1 MKITPRLA
9 CLILLLGPAHAWP
22 LEITGRILSETLD
35 PLTPSMVTI
44 NGEAVAA
51 DAQGVFRATVEP
63 SDFYTL
69 HFSAEDHY
77 DMVHSF
83 SPLDMERFSV
93 SSAEPIA
100 LLPDVT
106 LVGRAEGRILL
117 AFGGDAMM
125 GRRFSDPYPGEPV
138 MIREDHK
145 AEDAI
150 ALLRHM
156 KPYMQLADYASV
168 NLETQVIESQPEGS
182 APKSYTFFSP
192 PEILLAVREA
202 GIDYVTLGNN
212 HTNDYL
218 EPGLLATLE
227 ALNASGLGWSGA
239 GLNENDSLRA
249 HQADIGGQPLSFLGF
264 VGWAGNFSPN
274 QVAQGADKGGAA
286 FGTNENIQ
294 LTVGR
299 EAAQG
304 RLPVIQY
311 HGSREY
317 TDEPTLVTETRL
329 KQAIDQG
336 AVLAIAHHPHVVQG
350 FEIYKGRLIAYS
362 MGNFIFDQFHYATQ
376 YSYIVYVWMDGD
388 RLHRAEVVPIH
399 IQGFTPMPAT
409 DSVRDKVLKR
419 TDELSSRRGIT
430 MTASGGHGVILNDG
444 SEEPQAGASL
454 QIERDPGEGRMVKS
468 LSSVPWSDPIV
479 SLAGEPDTR
488 TRYRLGENML
498 PTGHLE
504 NHFLHGS
511 ADRSWLEDGGQK
523 VVLYEDAPSG
533 RYVMQLDI
541 PAGTEQGRVGMRTFE
556 YTFEPG
562 TPSTFLV
569 TARVSRPVTVTAYQQ
584 WRKRDENRLEAL
596 ENARLR
602 TISQVELQAG
612 EWQQLRFD
620 FDSPRVTAIS
630 YRVVLHVTPQDAQQS
645 TTAWFDDLALIEW
658 LTPPLDAGPVPQH
671 LEVEQ
676 ASHVDLI
683 PH

>member
-1 MKITPRLA
+1 MKITPRLV
-9 CLILLLGPAHAWP
+9 CLILLLGPTHAWP
-22 LEITGRILSETLD
+22 LDITGRILSETLD
-35 PLTPSMVTI
+35 PLTLSVVTI

-51 DAQGVFRATVEP
+51 NAQGVFRASVEP
-63 SDFYTL
+63 SDVYTL
-69 HFSAEDHY
+69 HYSAEDHY
-77 DMVHSF
+77 DMVHSY
-83 SPLDMERFSV
+83 SPLDLERFSA
-93 SSAEPIA
+93 SAPGQPVQ
-100 LLPDVT
+100 LPDVT

-138 MIREDHK
+138 MIRENHK

-168 NLETQVIESQPEGS
+168 NLETQVIESQPEGN

-212 HTNDYL
+212 HSNDYL
-218 EPGLLATLE
+218 EPGLAATVD

-239 GLNENDSLRA
+239 GLNETEALRA
-249 HQADIGGQPLSFLGF
+249 HQADIGGQPFSFLGF

-286 FGTNENIQ
+286 FGTSQNIQ

-299 EAAQG
+299 EAGQG

-388 RLHRAEVVPIH
+388 RLHRAEIVPIH

-409 DSVRDKVLKR
+409 DSVREKVLKR
-419 TDELSSRRGIT
+419 TDELSQRRGII
-430 MTASGGHGVILNDG
+430 MTASGGHGVILNG
-444 SEEPQAGASL
+444 SEEDPQAIASL
-454 QIERDPGEGRMVKS
+454 LIEQVPDEGRVVKS
-468 LSSVPWSDPIV
+468 LSGLPWSDPIV
-479 SLAGEPDTR
+479 SLAAGTGSP
-488 TRYRLGENML
+488 TRYRLGENLL

-504 NHFLHGS
+504 NHYLHGS
-511 ADRSWLEDGGQK
+511 PDRSWIEDGAQE
-523 VVLYEDAPSG
+523 VVLREDAPSG
-533 RYVMQLDI
+533 RYVMQVDI
-541 PAGTEQGRVGMRTFE
+541 PAGAGQGRVGMRTFE

-569 TARVSRPVTVTAYQQ
+569 TARASSPVTVTAYQQ
-584 WRKRDENRLEAL
+584 WRKRNEDRFEAL
-596 ENARLR
+596 ENAPLR
-602 TISQVELQAG
+602 AIGQVELQAG
-612 EWQQLRFD
+612 DWQPLRFD

-630 YRVVLHVTPQDAQQS
+630 YRVVLQITPRDLQQS

-683 PH
+683 PQ